1 MINERTITFDEEV
14 KGWTSF
20 FSYNPENMTSL
31 NGKFFTFKG
40 GELWLHNSK
49 VTPRNNFYGTQF
61 TSKVAVV
68 MNDNPSTEK
77 MFKNIMTESNKT
89 WDIKLKT
96 NLTEGE
102 IFKDEFQKKKSRFFA
117 YTRRN
122 ENASDLTSFAANGIG
137 NSQSIIGDVITYS
150 RLSDLISIGD
160 KVTQIQSGV
169 PVIIGTVSSIN
180 WSDKSLSFGAFDN
193 APSIG
198 EFCYA
203 TKNPRVEGGEI
214 RGYYM
219 RVDME
224 NTDTDFSELFAVTS
238 NTAESY
244 V

>member
-1 MINERTITFDEEV
+1 MINEKTIVFDEEV

-20 FSYNPENMTSL
+20 FSYEPEFMTSL

-49 VTPRNNFYGTQF
+49 NTPRNNFYGDQF

-68 MNDNPSTEK
+68 INENPSTEK

-89 WDIKLKT
+89 WNIKLKT

-102 IFKDEFQKKKSRFFA
+102 IFKDEFEKKKSRYFA

-122 ENASDLTSFAANGIG
+122 EDTTDLTSFAANGIG
-137 NSQSIIGDVITYS
+137 NSQSIIGDVITFT
-150 RLSDLISIGD
+150 RMNDLISVGD
-160 KVTQIQSGV
+160 KVTQIQNGV
-169 PVIIGTVSSIN
+169 AVVIGTISSIN
-180 WSDKSLSFGAFDN
+180 WLDKSLSFGAFDN
-193 APSIG
+193 NPLVG
-198 EFCYA
+198 DFCYA
-203 TKNPRVEGGEI
+203 TKNARVEGGEM
-214 RGYYM
+214 RGYFM

-224 NTDTDFSELFAVTS
+224 NDDTDFSELFAVTS